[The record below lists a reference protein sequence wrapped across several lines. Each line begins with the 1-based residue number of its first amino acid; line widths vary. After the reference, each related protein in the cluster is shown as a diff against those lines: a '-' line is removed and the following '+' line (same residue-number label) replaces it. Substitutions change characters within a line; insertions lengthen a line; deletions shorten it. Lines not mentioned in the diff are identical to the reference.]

1 MSQPTTEELPELEAQ
16 DLSVIILALETHERI
31 HIERAKNPDAPAALA
46 ARKVRAKV
54 RILLLAARG
63 PRRRAH
69 PRP

>member
-1 MSQPTTEELPELEAQ
+1 MNQDNVEPTELKAQ

-31 HIERAKNPDAPAALA
+31 HIERAKNPDAPAAIA
-46 ARKVRAKV
+46 ARKVRDKV
-54 RILLLAARG
+54 RILLGEARG